1 LIEAA
6 KEISGGSDKFSLQE
20 SQHCRIIYR
29 EGISDARVAS
39 LLQLA
44 EEIISGFRVEF
55 VDPYEDENFKDTLL
69 DHQFA
74 EWIFGYDDETKL
86 DKYWSEYLG
95 FNWDSHK
102 EERLKMAGHPFRRAS
117 EPEYGHLWKIDEK
130 ANLEGIIAHNLGHAL
145 ANQHFAKRNGA
156 SNQDWIAEGLA
167 LFLSLEWL
175 GGNTVT
181 CKAFHDPIKD
191 DYGKVKNEKKA
202 GEVTVEL
209 GLRDYYNALAVER
222 GPRVDK
228 LALKTIYQFEDAD
241 LAKSWS
247 FMDWIAK
254 KGGRR
259 GQLFLRQCCEFSS
272 KPPTFINDWRKKAE
286 ELYEVQGKDVFAL
299 VEEQWKSFALVGQ
312 ETGDTHRK

>member
-1 LIEAA
+1 
-6 KEISGGSDKFSLQE
+6 
-20 SQHCRIIYR
+20 
-29 EGISDARVAS
+29 
-39 LLQLA
+39 
-44 EEIISGFRVEF
+44 
-55 VDPYEDENFKDTLL
+55 
-69 DHQFA
+69 
-74 EWIFGYDDETKL
+74 
-86 DKYWSEYLG
+86 
-95 FNWDSHK
+95 
-102 EERLKMAGHPFRRAS
+102 MAGHPFRRAS